1 MPRNELNNPTERIG
15 RLLAEFE
22 EFLQY
27 ISEYEDWIRPHVP
40 PEILIS
46 APSRPVPIEFELEH
60 QRRSLSHHKPWLKTS
75 SVKNVL
81 ANRLSQRR
89 SRLRRDEGYN
99 VKGRDSYRSV
109 SEAEIA
115 AAIEKEVEAETV
127 SYTTTTEVVETTSS
141 GDLED
146 AFAAGFTPHKQG
158 SALTP
163 DDIAR
168 LKREIEEQ

>member
-1 MPRNELNNPTERIG
+1 MPRSELNNPTERIS
-15 RLLAEFE
+15 RLLAEIE
-22 EFLQY
+22 ELLGY
-27 ISEYEDWIRPHVP
+27 ISEYEDYVRPHLP
-40 PEILIS
+40 TEILVTC
-46 APSRPVPIEFELEH
+46 PNRPVPIEYEKEKV
-60 QRRSLSHHKPWLKTS
+60 RRSLSHHK
-75 SVKNVL
+75 KNPSHRTVEQIL

-99 VKGRDSYRSV
+99 VRGRDSYRSV

-158 SALTP
+158 SALTI